1 MGMAYGQVCECVCE
15 ADDDGDVLVV
25 KNQELTRNEATGR
38 QSSNQ
43 TPGR

>member
-1 MGMAYGQVCECVCE
+1 MGMAYGQECVCE